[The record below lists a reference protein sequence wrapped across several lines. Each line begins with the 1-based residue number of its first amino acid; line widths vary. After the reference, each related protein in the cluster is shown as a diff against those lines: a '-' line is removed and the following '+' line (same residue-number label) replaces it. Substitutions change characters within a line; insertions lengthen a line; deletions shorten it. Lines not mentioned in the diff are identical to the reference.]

1 MKRIDQE
8 IRDIEQRMAR
18 RRHELADTARAAKA
32 RATRRIA
39 SPAGL
44 VTAGVLGFVATAV
57 LMRRRRTKPVY
68 VQANSVKGGTAVSIL
83 GMLMPVA
90 LSLLRAQIGAQ
101 FGSPAGMAQYFLSR
115 AKGRSSPR
123 SDVRV
128 APRGAAPVATRTVH
142 PAR

>member
-1 MKRIDQE
+1 MKMIDQE
-8 IRDIEQRMAR
+8 IHEIEQRMAR

-44 VTAGVLGFVATAV
+44 VTAGVLGFVATVV
-57 LMRRRRTKPVY
+57 LMRRRRMTPVY
-68 VQANSVKGGTAVSIL
+68 VQANKVKGGAAVSVL

-90 LSLLRAQIGAQ
+90 LSLVRAQIGAQ
-101 FGSPAGMAQYFLSR
+101 FGGPAGLAQYVLSKV
-115 AKGRSSPR
+115 KGRPSSPG
-123 SDVRV
+123 DVRV
-128 APRGAAPVATRTVH
+128 APRGATPVAPRTVH

>member
-8 IRDIEQRMAR
+8 ILDIERRMAR

-57 LMRRRRTKPVY
+57 LMRRRTKPVY
-68 VQANSVKGGTAVSIL
+68 VQANKVKGGTAVSIL

-101 FGSPAGMAQYFLSR
+101 FGSPAGMAQYFLSK

-128 APRGAAPVATRTVH
+128 APRGATPVAPRTVH